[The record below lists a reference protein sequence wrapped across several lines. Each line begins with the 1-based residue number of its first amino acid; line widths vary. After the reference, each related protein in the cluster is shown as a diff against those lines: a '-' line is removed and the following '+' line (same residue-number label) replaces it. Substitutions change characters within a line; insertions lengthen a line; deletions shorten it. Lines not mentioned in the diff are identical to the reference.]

1 MKHKSLIAFFALGLT
16 LVLAGCSS
24 SSGTSSITAPKKISF
39 EEQSKGSGTHVW
51 VESTAESMGI
61 SKDDKVNHIFVMND
75 GKTRVYQI
83 FDNNVTLGKLSSMN
97 DADTIKLAKA
107 QDKKYATTGAI
118 QEIKNY
124 QQHKPSVGQEKD
136 FEQGIQAASRGDI
149 SLFYT
154 YKNGSDGN
162 DTSSVDQQKNI
173 SNIYALYDQAD
184 DAANNSRGANELGED
199 GTTLNSLGAAN
210 HNIDKSKYG
219 KALINHIKDSTYHE
233 PKAQNITIKNKT
245 DNSGNKVISQNVKFY
260 SRGTFDR
267 NAASRNAYI
276 IAMKNKKDA
285 LKLFQ
290 FASGNYYGGNLDKMD
305 TEETLGIENDSDENV
320 AKYKAAMEKVNAE
333 GSKIYEKLYG
343 NKYSELTKDIY
354 GPYYFKENEVFSSPT
369 SQKIYKARYIGYE
382 RVNGDFLLTKAQNNK
397 QKAVL
402 SK

>member
-1 MKHKSLIAFFALGLT
+1 MKHKSIIAFLALGLT

-24 SSGTSSITAPKKISF
+24 SSGASSMTAPKKVSF

-51 VESTAESMGI
+51 LESRAESMGI
-61 SKDDKVNHIFVMND
+61 SKDDKVKQIFVMNN

-97 DADTIKLAKA
+97 DENTIKLAKA
-107 QDKKYATTGAI
+107 QNKKYATTGAI

-124 QQHKPSVGQEKD
+124 QNHKLSVGQEID
-136 FEQGIQAASRGDI
+136 FDQRIQAASKGDI

-162 DTSSVDQQKNI
+162 DASSVDQQKNI

-184 DAANNSRGANELGED
+184 DAANNSRGTNRLSND
-199 GTTLNSLGAAN
+199 STTLNSMGAAN

-219 KALINHIKDSTYHE
+219 KALINHIKNSTYHE
-233 PKAQNITIKNKT
+233 PKAQSIVIKNKT
-245 DNSGNKVISQNVKFY
+245 DNSGNKVVSQVVKFY
-260 SRGTFDR
+260 PMYMFDP
-267 NAASRNAYI
+267 NAASTTVYKM
-276 IAMKNKKDA
+276 AMKNKADA
-285 LKLFQ
+285 LKLVK

-305 TEETLGIENDSDENV
+305 TEETLGIGNDSDENV
-320 AKYKAAMEKVNAE
+320 SEYKAAMEKVNAE
-333 GSKIYEKLYG
+333 GSKIYEEIYG
-343 NKYSELTKDIY
+343 NKYSEITKNIY
-354 GPYYFKENEVFSSPT
+354 GPYYYKATEVFSSPT

-382 RVNGDFLLTKAQNNK
+382 RVNGNFLLTKAQNDK